1 MSEKLTAEKIAE
13 MADKGMDIT
22 PYLSTPQKG
31 HAGDLSTELGA
42 GLSRRDLS
50 NIAGGFNHRS
60 NDPKCNES

>member
-42 GLSRRDLS
+42 GLS
-50 NIAGGFNHRS
+50 
-60 NDPKCNES
+60 